1 VVRKRMSKLWR
12 INRWGEL
19 FTWKRGRWVKG
30 KASVALAEKVKRWKE
45 MEKER
50 KRREKD
56 EEGV

>member
-1 VVRKRMSKLWR
+1 MSRPWR

-30 KASVALAEKVKRWKE
+30 KASVALTEKVKRWKE

-56 EEGV
+56 EKSGD